1 MARPAPDRP
10 SAAAPASAR
19 SSGRPATAGGS
30 YGRSATTAS
39 SSRSTVMAD
48 AGPCASTRSWTH
60 RTRRPVLR
68 STAGSRDAMGP
79 TPSTALRL
87 LSGLFGGD
95 RVSRLTHS
103 LQSATRARRDG
114 ATVDWVVA
122 ALVQDIGD
130 LLAPENHRELAA
142 AVLQPHVPDEVFWLV
157 LHHGLY
163 QRHDCAHHLGGDR
176 DGAGPLRRPSELR
189 ALRGVL
195 PPMGSAIVRP
205 RRSDRSARGLRGR
218 PADGVRPAW
227 DSEIVGPGGR

>member
-1 MARPAPDRP
+1 
-10 SAAAPASAR
+10 
-19 SSGRPATAGGS
+19 
-30 YGRSATTAS
+30 
-39 SSRSTVMAD
+39 MAD

-157 LHHGLY
+157 LTTACTSATTTPTTSAAIGTSGTASPTI
-163 QRHDCAHHLGGDR
+163 RTTSAAWNSAT
-176 DGAGPLRRPSELR
+176 DGISHRSTPTIRPIRSRPSR
-189 ALRGVL
+189 T
-195 PPMGSAIVRP
+195 PC
-205 RRSDRSARGLRGR
+205 
-218 PADGVRPAW
+218 
-227 DSEIVGPGGR
+227 